1 MQVLF
6 NAPKEIIT
14 VPEQKIT
21 TQVINIDIVVDFPE
35 AKRVQAQTKELK
47 YQVIERNQIRSIGRD
62 IVKISS
68 QAFSIQEK
76 ELWKLKFQMW

>member
-35 AKRVQAQTKELK
+35 AKRVQAQTKELG
-47 YQVIERNQIRSIGRD
+47 VIILWEGAAYDTIGQWTDTDVINR
-62 IVKISS
+62 VT
-68 QAFSIQEK
+68 
-76 ELWKLKFQMW
+76 ELYS